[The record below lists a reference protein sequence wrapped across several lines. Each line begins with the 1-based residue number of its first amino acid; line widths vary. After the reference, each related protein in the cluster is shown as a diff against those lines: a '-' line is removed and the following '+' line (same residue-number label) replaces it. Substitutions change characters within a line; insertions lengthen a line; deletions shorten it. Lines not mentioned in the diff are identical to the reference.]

1 MLVPLKRETSCTVV
15 RRQTGFIATAIMALL
30 LIILTLLVLSD
41 LQLIRALWV
50 ATTQEPA
57 VR

>member
-1 MLVPLKRETSCTVV
+1 M
-15 RRQTGFIATAIMALL
+15 MALL